1 MLDCLL
7 RIQYHNDQSAF
18 KYFYE
23 QQMFS
28 LFRFAFS
35 FLKNKEAS
43 EEVVNDV
50 FLRLWEKRHTLD
62 TIKNLKVYL
71 YTAVKNGCLIY
82 LRDNKKAEAIDLDSV
97 EADHFY
103 FTLDAQQLLQTKEL
117 QKALEES
124 INSLPPKCKLIFK
137 LVKEDGLSYKEAAC
151 LLSLSEK
158 TIDNQLV
165 TALKKLH
172 FVLRPF
178 LEEFAAFSSSKNNS
192 KK

>member
-1 MLDCLL
+1 MHDCLQ
-7 RIQYHNDQSAF
+7 RIQYQNDQLAF

-23 QQMFS
+23 QEMFS

-35 FLKNKEAS
+35 ILKNKESS

-50 FLRLWEKRHTLD
+50 FIRLWEKRHTLD
-62 TIKNLKVYL
+62 TIKSIKFYL
-71 YTAVKNGCLIY
+71 YTAVKNGCLNY
-82 LRDNKKAEAIDLDSV
+82 LRDHKKTAAIDLDSV
-97 EADHFY
+97 ETDHFY

-117 QKALEES
+117 QKLLEES
-124 INSLPPKCKLIFK
+124 VNGLPPKCKLIFK
-137 LVKEDGLSYKEAAC
+137 LVKEDGFSYKEAAS
-151 LLSLSEK
+151 LLSVSEK

-178 LEEFAAFSSSKNNS
+178 LEEFASFSSSK
-192 KK
+192 K